1 MSYLNS
7 LFPQGND
14 KMSHPEWN
22 KTLDA
27 LIDTAGRR
35 DQVETILGSLLRNQ
49 PSLKTLETCCLMLAD
64 QGYKGPE

>member
-1 MSYLNS
+1 
-7 LFPQGND
+7 
-14 KMSHPEWN
+14 MSHPEWN

-27 LIDTAGRR
+27 LIDTAGQR

-64 QGYKGPE
+64 QGHKGPE